1 MGRENSARSSNDM
14 ATITSALLLCLLAI
28 PPSSPPL
35 LRVDMEFKGLP
46 MRPRLEAAAMEE
58 ATNIWAAYGVDVQ
71 KLNPSDA
78 ARDDAVRLSVVL
90 ADHADRRMTAA
101 GALGSILFL
110 DDSPE
115 PTIVMYSNAIAAL
128 MSDVRM
134 SEHPSS
140 EWPLALQD
148 AMHGRVLGRALA
160 HEIGHYL
167 LRSRQ
172 HSEVGLM
179 RARQSVFDLVAAGR
193 QSFFLSADETARLW
207 SVTSSSSA
215 SCSPGSPQ

>member
-1 MGRENSARSSNDM
+1 MGRENSARYSNDM
-14 ATITSALLLCLLAI
+14 AIITSALLLCLLAI

-35 LRVDMEFKGLP
+35 LRVDMDFKGLP

-58 ATNIWAAYGVDVQ
+58 VTLIWAAYGVDVQ
-71 KLNPSDA
+71 KLNPNDA
-78 ARDDAVRLSVVL
+78 AREDAVRLSVVL

-115 PTIVMYSNAIAAL
+115 PTILMYPNAIEAL
-128 MSDVRM
+128 VADVRM

-148 AMHGRVLGRALA
+148 AIRGRVLGRALA
-160 HEIGHYL
+160 HELGHFL

-172 HSEVGLM
+172 HAEVGLM
-179 RARQSVFDLVAAGR
+179 RPRQSVFDLVAAGR
-193 QSFFLSADETARLW
+193 QSFFLSADETKRLW
-207 SVTSSSSA
+207 SVTSSPTWA
-215 SCSPGSPQ
+215 PDPY